1 MTDKNDGTR
10 ILPNEKVNARFII
23 DTSDETSRQMIEMI
37 LGNYI
42 ESKEFIESLKRFTV
56 RLPNMS
62 APWINQAFKDANCM
76 VEESER
82 VMKRWMESGIVRER
96 KVEE

>member
-42 ESKEFIESLKRFTV
+42 ESKEFIESLKRFTT
-56 RLPNMS
+56 RLPNMF
-62 APWINQAFKDANCM
+62 APWISQAFKDANFM

-82 VMKRWMESGIVRER
+82 VMKRWMESGIIRER